1 MRAVERASLVNAETF
16 ARCGEEVRR
25 HDPDRFYAALFAPE
39 ATRKRL
45 LALYAF
51 NLEIARVRERVNEPM
66 LGEVR
71 LQWWRE
77 ALDQIFA
84 GRPLRHDVSEALAH
98 TIEATG
104 LPRAPFD
111 ALIEARRFDLYEA
124 PMETEEALAT
134 YACATASG
142 LVALAAQALTAESL
156 SPALLEAADAA
167 GRAWAYTGV
176 LRALPIHAA
185 RRQLFLPHEH
195 LVLAGGDAESVFA
208 RKPSPALAET
218 IRALAVSSRTA
229 IAEARA
235 SFVRAGAP
243 RTLPAFLMLA
253 LVPPML
259 AAFERRGFDPFRGSA
274 ELSPLYRLCRLTGA
288 GLLGRF

>member
-1 MRAVERASLVNAETF
+1 MKAEAF
-16 ARCGEEVRR
+16 DRCAEDVRR

-39 ATRKRL
+39 ATRQWL
-45 LALYAF
+45 FALYAF

-84 GRPLRHDVSEALAH
+84 GRPLRHDVSEALAR

-111 ALIEARRFDLYEA
+111 ALIEARRFDLYET
-124 PMETEEALAT
+124 PMETEEGLAA
-134 YACATASG
+134 YARATASG
-142 LVALAAQALTAESL
+142 LVGLAAQALTAETL
-156 SPALLEAADAA
+156 SQALVHAADAA
-167 GRAWAYTGV
+167 GRAWAYTGI

-185 RRQLFLPHEH
+185 RRQLFLPQEW
-195 LVLAGGDAESVFA
+195 LIVAGGDAESVFA
-208 RKPSPALAET
+208 RKSSPALAET
-218 IRALAVSSRTA
+218 MRAFADSARAAL
-229 IAEARA
+229 AEARA
-235 SFVRAGAP
+235 AFMRAGEP
-243 RTLPAFLMLA
+243 RTLAAFLMLA

-259 AAFERRGFDPFRGSA
+259 TTLERRGYDPFRDSA
-274 ELSPLYRLCRLTGA
+274 GLSPLIRLGRLTGA